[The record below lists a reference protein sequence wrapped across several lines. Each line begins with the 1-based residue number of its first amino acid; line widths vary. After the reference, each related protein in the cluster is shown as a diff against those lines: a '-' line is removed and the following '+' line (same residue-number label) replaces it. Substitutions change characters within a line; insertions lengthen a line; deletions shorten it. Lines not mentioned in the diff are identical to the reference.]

1 MNDLKLYEITEQYQE
16 VLRLVESEEGYS
28 FEDLKDTLDSI
39 ADMGEEKMVNT
50 GHVLRKLQD
59 ELTIIKNRKTQIA
72 ELEAKKKRDIDNLK
86 SYLLFNMEMLG
97 KKKVET
103 PTIKV
108 ATRNSKVVNII
119 DESKLPEEFVKTEVK
134 TTPKKAD
141 FKKYYEALSDEEKEQ
156 IDYAEVVINKSI
168 NIK

>member
-50 GHVLRKLQD
+50 GHALRKLQD

-108 ATRNSKVVNII
+108 ATRNNKVVNII